1 VKNLRI
7 KRVYE
12 PLSQQDG
19 QRVLVDRVWPRGI
32 SKEKL
37 GDVIWLKEIA
47 PSTDLRKWFD
57 HRPERWEGFCARY
70 AAELDRNS
78 DVVARV
84 RAMCEHGPVT
94 LLYSARDF
102 EHNQA
107 AALAQYLERTG
118 RPAGPSGSSR
128 RKPARLKRPP
138 ARKRPRSGR

>member
-1 VKNLRI
+1 VENLRI

-12 PLSQQDG
+12 PLSRQDG

-57 HRPERWEGFCARY
+57 HRPERWGQFCTRY

-78 DVVARV
+78 DMVAKV
-84 RAMCEHGPVT
+84 RAMCENGPVT
-94 LLYSARDF
+94 LLYSARDV

-118 RPAGPSGSSR
+118 RPAGPGHGSR
-128 RKPARLKRPP
+128 KKPARSKRPA
-138 ARKRPRSGR
+138 ARERPRSGR

>member
-1 VKNLRI
+1 VENLRI

-12 PLSQQDG
+12 PRSQQDG

-32 SKEKL
+32 SKAKL

-57 HRPERWEGFCARY
+57 HRPERWGQFCTRY

-78 DVVARV
+78 MVAKV
-84 RAMCEHGPVT
+84 RAMCERGPVT
-94 LLYSARDF
+94 LLYSARDV

-107 AALAQYLERTG
+107 AALAQYFERTG
-118 RPAGPSGSSR
+118 RPTSSDHTP
-128 RKPARLKRPP
+128 RKKR
-138 ARKRPRSGR
+138 AAASKRARSG